1 MESDF
6 VDVLLLMGLAVANV
20 WLFRRVNLP
29 PILAYLS
36 CGLLA
41 GPELLNL
48 YDNPDKIHF
57 IAELGVVFLLFTL
70 GLEFSLPKMLAMR
83 HLVFGLGLGQVLL
96 TLGAFMGGALLLG
109 FSTPQAFVIGA
120 MAALSSTAIVIKQL
134 SEMGAINT
142 GRGQMTVSVLLFQ
155 DLAVVPFLIV
165 IPLLAADAGQNMGV
179 VIATAVFKG
188 ALVVAILLSVGKW
201 LLPRIFSE
209 VARTRT
215 DELFV
220 LTALLVTLL
229 AAGLTYLFGLS
240 MALGAFLAGMM
251 LSESQYRYQL
261 EADIR
266 PFRDI
271 LMGLFFITIGMRLA
285 LTPLFDHLH
294 WVLLGV
300 LVLMIGKIVLIRL
313 IAWLFKSPGQDA
325 WAAGIKL
332 CQMGEFSFVLA
343 ALAVNHRIISP
354 ELSSMLLTIGVISM
368 ALTPYL
374 IHHSKGL
381 AKNLTQPP
389 PVEQEDIDESH
400 QRQRDHALIFGYGRV
415 GQTVGRML
423 RVEAIPF
430 VAVDADPI
438 RVQEAR
444 SAGEPVLFGD
454 GASKDI
460 LRAIG
465 VGSAKLAI
473 ITFDEHHKAIGL
485 IGAIQSLN
493 PELPIVVRTRKEH
506 RAEDFYLAGAS
517 QVIPEILEGS
527 LMLVSQVLHLSG
539 VPMSRIL
546 KRVREERK
554 GHYGHMHGFYPGEN
568 TQLNIESQSKL
579 EFLHAVIL
587 SPDAWAVG
595 KPLREVNLA
604 SVKVVLKGL
613 RRNNQE
619 FANPDADTL
628 LKANDVLVIAG
639 KPRRVERAERYLLEG
654 H

>member
-1 MESDF
+1 MENDF
-6 VDVLLLMGLAVANV
+6 VDVLLLMALAVGHV

-36 CGLLA
+36 CGVLA
-41 GPELLNL
+41 GPQLLNL
-48 YDNPDKIHF
+48 YANPDEIHF
-57 IAELGVVFLLFTL
+57 LAELGVVFLLFTL

-83 HLVFGLGLGQVLL
+83 RLVFGLGLGQVIL
-96 TLGAFMGGALLLG
+96 TTAVFMGGALLVGL
-109 FSTPQAFVIGA
+109 SAAQSFVIGA

-134 SEMGAINT
+134 SEMGTINT
-142 GRGQMTVSVLLFQ
+142 GRAQLAVSVLLFQ

-165 IPLLAADAGQNMGV
+165 IPLLAESGSHNMLL
-179 VIATAVFKG
+179 VIATAVLKG
-188 ALVVAILLSVGKW
+188 ALVITILLAVGKW

-220 LTALLVTLL
+220 LTALLVTLM
-229 AAGLTYLFGLS
+229 AAGLTNLFGLS

-251 LSESQYRYQL
+251 LSESQYRHQL

-271 LMGLFFITIGMRLA
+271 LMGLFFITIGMRLSLA
-285 LTPLFDHLH
+285 PMLEQVH

-300 LVLMIGKIVLIRL
+300 VLLMVGKILLIRL
-313 IAWLFKSPGQDA
+313 TAWLFRANGQDA

-332 CQMGEFSFVLA
+332 AQMGEFSFVLA
-343 ALAVNHRIISP
+343 ALAVQQGIISSAQSSLL
-354 ELSSMLLTIGVISM
+354 LSIGVISM
-368 ALTPYL
+368 ALTPFL
-374 IHHSKGL
+374 IHHSKSW

-389 PVEQEDIDESH
+389 PVAEEEIDEPH
-400 QRQRDHALIFGYGRV
+400 KQQRDHVLIFGYGRV

-423 RVEAIPF
+423 RVEGIAF
-430 VAVDADPI
+430 VAVDADPV

-444 SAGEPVLFGD
+444 NAGEPVLFGD

-465 VGSAKLAI
+465 ADNAKLAI
-473 ITFDEHHKAIGL
+473 ITFDEYHKAIGL
-485 IGAIQSLN
+485 VRAIQGLN
-493 PELPIVVRTRKEH
+493 PKLPIVVRTRKQH
-506 RAEDFYLAGAS
+506 RSEDFLLAGAS
-517 QVIPEILEGS
+517 QVVPEILEGS

-539 VPMSRIL
+539 VPMARIL

-554 GHYGHMHGFYPGEN
+554 GHYGHMHGFYPGES
-568 TQLNIESQSKL
+568 TQLHAESQAKL
-579 EFLHAVIL
+579 EYLHAVIL
-587 SPDAWAVG
+587 SPGAWAVG
-595 KPLREVNLA
+595 KALREVQLA
-604 SVKVVLKGL
+604 SLKVTLKGL

-619 FANPDADTL
+619 FADPDADTL

-654 H
+654 